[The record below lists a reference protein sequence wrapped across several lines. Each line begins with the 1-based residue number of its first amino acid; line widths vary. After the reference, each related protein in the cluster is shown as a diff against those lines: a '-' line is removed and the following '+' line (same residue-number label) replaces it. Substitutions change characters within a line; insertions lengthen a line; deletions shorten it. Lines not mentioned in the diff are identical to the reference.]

1 MSRRQG
7 IWKCPNCGK
16 HQVWKIR
23 SSSTT
28 KLDRKCKECDTRV
41 RVTLDRS
48 STGQGRKESVEVW
61 ERSVKLTDDELN
73 REVEVRDSQ
82 EELHTT
88 NENIV
93 REDVHIQ
100 SGLSQIY
107 ADKWRPLESLNFP
120 SKVSSKLIRSELLR
134 FVSERNE
141 GYLDIVAG
149 CWDSMSPPSLFDG
162 HEFHEFSIEFEE
174 KILENLSQRILEPHL
189 IDVREMEVLPRRKG
203 VAHIARRSTRLVLD
217 LRICLRRIAHYHSI
231 TIEQRLDWQRWM
243 LRTRVVD
250 EHLKDLFTNGLET
263 QDGGKF
269 TGKGFRSTWQE
280 GIVACAS
287 AMTRAVD
294 LPSSDVDYA
303 DVIAPMIRDTG
314 LALSLIHI

>member
-61 ERSVKLTDDELN
+61 ERSVKLTDFELN

-120 SKVSSKLIRSELLR
+120 SKVGSKLIRSELLR

-174 KILENLSQRILEPHL
+174 KMLENLSQRILEPHL

-203 VAHIARRSTRLVLD
+203 VAHISRRSTRLVID

-231 TIEQRLDWQRWM
+231 TIEQRLDC
-243 LRTRVVD
+243 LLYT
-250 EHLKDLFTNGLET
+250 
-263 QDGGKF
+263 
-269 TGKGFRSTWQE
+269 S
-280 GIVACAS
+280 
-287 AMTRAVD
+287 
-294 LPSSDVDYA
+294 PS
-303 DVIAPMIRDTG
+303 PRD
-314 LALSLIHI
+314 